1 MGIFFKSKK
10 KNNQAN
16 QEQRSAFE
24 SWIAQS
30 SNGIK
35 TVSNNEA
42 MTISAVFA
50 SVRILSNSVA
60 SLPCILYKNINGGKD
75 KATTNP
81 LYLKLRLKP
90 NKNQTSIDFFR
101 QVMMSLTMRG
111 NAYIHKILAVD
122 GSILELYCLHPDL
135 VRVKNLGGGKLQYSY
150 RNYYVGSEERI
161 FKDYE
166 IIHVR
171 GLTTDGIMGIS
182 PLDQAAQTLAIAKAA
197 EEHGANFFGNGI
209 NPAGI
214 LQHPT
219 KLSPE
224 AAKKLKDRFTEA
236 YGGTKNANSAM
247 VLEEGMTWQQVSLTN
262 EQSQF
267 IETRKFEVTEVAR
280 WFGVPP
286 HKIGD
291 LDRATF
297 SNIEHQALE
306 YINDSLKPYLISI
319 ETALLTSIFPEKEWS
334 NYTIEFLIDALL
346 RGDTLSRYQAHQ
358 IGINNGI
365 LSLDEV
371 RSMENRNPLPEDLGK
386 NFYMPLNIGKIKKE
400 SEAEPAGETAHAEL
414 DNSQDPVP
422 AVQQDPAIRLL
433 ASDIINRVHRR
444 ALKMKQEN
452 KINLEKFTPTAKKEL
467 EIIQRQFSIDQN
479 LWNTNLEKYF
489 NLITE
494 SDLENFDLTKHLLD

>member
-30 SNGIK
+30 SSGIK
-35 TVSNNEA
+35 AVTNTEA

-50 SVRILSNSVA
+50 SIRILSNSVA
-60 SLPCILYKNINGGKD
+60 SLPCILYRNLPDKGKE
-75 KATTNP
+75 KATNNS

-90 NKNQTSIDFFR
+90 NKNQLSIDFFR
-101 QVMMSLTMRG
+101 QIMLSLTMRG

-122 GSILELYCLHPDL
+122 GSVLELYCLHPDL
-135 VRVKNLGGGKLQYSY
+135 VRVKSLGGGKLQYSY
-150 RNYYVGSEERI
+150 RNYYIGSEERI

-166 IIHVR
+166 ITHIR
-171 GLTTDGIMGIS
+171 GLSIDGIMGIS

-224 AAKKLKDRFTEA
+224 AAKKLKDRFVEA

-247 VLEEGMTWQQVSLTN
+247 VLEEGMTWQQISLTN

-306 YINDSLKPYLISI
+306 FINDSLKPYLISI
-319 ETALLTSIFPEKEWS
+319 ETALLTSIFPEKEWG

-400 SEAEPAGETAHAEL
+400 SEIEAVQEPVANEPVIQ
-414 DNSQDPVP
+414 QDPEP
-422 AVQQDPAIRLL
+422 DPAIRAL

-444 ALKMKQEN
+444 ALKMKEEN
-452 KINLEKFTPTAKKEL
+452 KVNLEKFVPTAKKEL
-467 EIIQRQFSIDQN
+467 DIIQRQFNIDQN
-479 LWNTNLEKYF
+479 SWNTNLEKYF

-494 SDLENFDLTKHLLD
+494 SNLENFDLTKHLLD